1 MNRNLTVMY
10 IGGAILGIA
19 LVIYVVYLLG
29 FLLKNL
35 SVISG
40 TDLRKT
46 PEIAT
51 FNLEKFKEIKKAQ

>member
-1 MNRNLTVMY
+1 MY
-10 IGGAILGIA
+10 VGGALLSVA
-19 LVIYVVYLLG
+19 LIGYVVYLLG

-51 FNLEKFKEIKKAQ
+51 FNLEKFQEIKKAR